1 MNIKESVVRMFTV
14 PRFYSSKVMVV
25 TGMSQEQVRG
35 NKISS
40 SQLSNSNQ
48 GEEADW
54 REPGMEMK
62 AVRTIQLRYSEG
74 EGTHTSL

>member
-1 MNIKESVVRMFTV
+1 MVRMFTV
-14 PRFYSSKVMVV
+14 PRFYSPKVIVV

-48 GEEADW
+48 GAEVDW
-54 REPGMEMK
+54 REPGLEIK

-74 EGTHTSL
+74 EGTYTSL